1 MNKPC
6 VYKKVNESEV
16 VFLIFYVDDILL
28 IRNDMFFF
36 TLVSKDLVVQ
46 EFLHEIYER
55 NNLYTG
61 IKI

>member
-28 IRNDMFFF
+28 IRNDMFF
-36 TLVSKDLVVQ
+36 LL
-46 EFLHEIYER
+46 
-55 NNLYTG
+55 
-61 IKI
+61 